1 MRNLRLQ
8 TRFLGLLVGPLA
20 LAAVGFNALPADAGD
35 ITTCP
40 PGEDCHEAP
49 IMDARIAGKAA
60 GPFIGAGEYDESG
73 ADEIVLKNI
82 KEKKTKSFYIRSVNV
97 GDDGDVQWDG
107 TGSSP
112 CFKVTYVMGAWDVTS
127 FVVNGTLAGAFGAG
141 DQLDLR
147 LDVKAKACSNPG
159 DVATT
164 LLDVSPTTGGL
175 DHDRVRARVT
185 VIPA

>member
-1 MRNLRLQ
+1 MRTTRLS

-20 LAAVGFNALPADAGD
+20 LAALGFNALPADAGD

-40 PGEDCHEAP
+40 PGEDCHDAP
-49 IMDARIAGKAA
+49 IMDAQIAAQSG
-60 GPFIGAGEYDESG
+60 GPFVGAGEYDESG

-82 KEKKTKSFYIRSVNV
+82 KETKTKSFYLRSVNV
-97 GDDGDVQWDG
+97 GDAGDVQWDG
-107 TGSSP
+107 TGSSS

-127 FVVNGTLAGAFGAG
+127 YVVDGTLAGAFGAG
-141 DQLDLR
+141 DTLDLR

-164 LLDVSPTTGGL
+164 LLDVSPTTGAL

-185 VIPA
+185 VIT

>member
-1 MRNLRLQ
+1 MRLP

-40 PGEDCHEAP
+40 PGEDCHDAP
-49 IMDARIAGKAA
+49 IMDAQIAAQYG
-60 GPFIGAGEYDESG
+60 GAYVGVGEYDESG
-73 ADEIVLKNI
+73 ADELVAKNI
-82 KEKKTKSFYIRSVNV
+82 KPGKTKSFYLRSVNV
-97 GDDGDVQWDG
+97 GDEGDVQWDG

-112 CFKVTYVMGAWDVTS
+112 CFRIRYYGGAWDFTS
-127 FVVNGTLAGAFGAG
+127 YVVNGTLAGAFGAG
-141 DQLDLR
+141 DTLDLR
-147 LDVKAKACSNPG
+147 LDVKAKACAVPG
-159 DVATT
+159 NVATT

-185 VIPA
+185 VIP